1 MIKAYLLSDSKAIV
15 GGPLEMFLETIDT
28 KESLTDS
35 REILETGEGFIVIQG
50 ANEPKRYTFDKV
62 KGSCNYYSLDN

>member
-1 MIKAYLLSDSKAIV
+1 
-15 GGPLEMFLETIDT
+15 MFLETIDT
-28 KESLTDS
+28 KESLTDG
-35 REILETGEGFIVIQG
+35 RAILETGEGFIVIQG